1 VAVPEPL
8 GALRVPAPQEASIVP
23 VFEPRPP
30 RPRAW
35 VDLEPG
41 PHGQGEEDRRG
52 GVGDRA
58 RVRWPVTGPG
68 GEGRE
73 VGPALAPAGG
83 LPAVGGELPDALVHE
98 VEDSDE
104 VAGPHDA
111 PVGEGDGAPAMAAEL
126 EAEDA
131 GRADRPDLVAA
142 PVEALPGGEDRV
154 EDRGRGRT
162 WGRARSAARARFGS
176 AVRPVRPVPRR
187 VGSEAGRQLDV
198 RRRITERVARR
209 IGGGARPRIGPG
221 SGRQPPFRRRIAQ
234 RIGGARPR
242 VGGHPVM
249 MADLVGAGSPSPSI
263 STIEEALSWATMEG
277 GSTGL
282 VVAVHDIAPSTLPEV
297 RWLLARLD
305 ELGIVP
311 RVLKVIPRASE
322 ADDVRRHPELL
333 AVLAADVEQGSEVVV
348 HGLTHRLAPGAIVG
362 GRPLDRLRA
371 RLFAGSAA
379 EFLGLDDE
387 AAAAAVVEARAT
399 VEGAGFDPVGFC
411 APGWLAR
418 PSLSAILR
426 RCGFRY
432 ACWFGSV
439 EDLRTG
445 ERLRAPAWGY
455 MGTGGP
461 TETLVGLEGWL
472 VRTVW
477 RRLLPG
483 PVRIFLHP
491 QGAPRSAACAAT
503 LRAIGRLRPSL
514 RPTTYRELLDGR
526 RD

>member
-1 VAVPEPL
+1 M
-8 GALRVPAPQEASIVP
+8 
-23 VFEPRPP
+23 
-30 RPRAW
+30 
-35 VDLEPG
+35 DLEPG
-41 PHGQGEEDRRG
+41 PHGEGEEDRRG
-52 GVGDRA
+52 GVGDGAGVGRPA
-58 RVRWPVTGPG
+58 TGPR
-68 GEGRE
+68 GEGRQ
-73 VGPALAPAGG
+73 VGPPFAPAGG
-83 LPAVGGELPDALVHE
+83 LPAIGGELPDALVHE
-98 VEDSDE
+98 VEDPDE

-111 PVGEGDGAPAMAAEL
+111 PIAESDGAPAMAAEL

-142 PVEALPGGEDRV
+142 SVEALPGGEDRV

-162 WGRARSAARARFGS
+162 WRRAGSAARGWFGS
-176 AVRPVRPVPRR
+176 AARRWVRPAPRR
-187 VGSEAGRQLDV
+187 VGSGAGR
-198 RRRITERVARR
+198 AA
-209 IGGGARPRIGPG
+209 G
-221 SGRQPPFRRRIAQ
+221 FRRRIAERVAG
-234 RIGGARPR
+234 RIGGGARPR
-242 VGGHPVM
+242 VGGHPAM
-249 MADLVGAGSPSPSI
+249 IADLVGAGSPSPSI

-311 RVLKVIPRASE
+311 RVLKVIPRASG

-333 AVLAADVEQGSEVVV
+333 AVLAADVERGSEVVV

-445 ERLRAPAWGY
+445 QRLRAPAWGY

-491 QGAPRSAACAAT
+491 QGASRSAACAAT

-514 RPTTYRELLDGR
+514 RPMTYRELLDGR